1 MFVSVNINLLWW
13 KRRETFPSAE
23 HLTREAFI
31 SLTVLKETCF
41 LFMLS
46 CQWLFVAV
54 LCLLL
59 CSVFASHSI
68 HNNIQ
73 NSLCFL
79 HECRVT
85 RGLWRS
91 HLSVLVLLPRSLFSF
106 SSVQSR
112 LVSDV
117 CVHLLSKRSVV
128 QCVCVC
134 VFVSSRPAQVV
145 SLHSSTFIS
154 PSSHTVD
161 ASLHSL
167 YIMIVIHTILGQL
180 CPSHRLYKVCVTS
193 LSRDSVTVGWL
204 QVTLHRASH
213 SRWLRK
219 HRQYFHNDM
228 SQQVCY
234 RTLKSIFQVKQTMNI
249 CEFHPSYCK

>member
-1 MFVSVNINLLWW
+1 MEKKRDVSFS
-13 KRRETFPSAE
+13 RTFDQRGFY
-23 HLTREAFI
+23 LF
-31 SLTVLKETCF
+31 LTVLKETCF

-91 HLSVLVLLPRSLFSF
+91 HLSVLVLLPRSLFTF
-106 SSVQSR
+106 SSAQSR
-112 LVSDV
+112 SVPDV

-145 SLHSSTFIS
+145 SLHSSTFIC

-180 CPSHRLYKVCVTS
+180 CPSHRLYKVCVWR
-193 LSRDSVTVGWL
+193 LWAETVWL
-204 QVTLHRASH
+204 
-213 SRWLRK
+213 
-219 HRQYFHNDM
+219 
-228 SQQVCY
+228 
-234 RTLKSIFQVKQTMNI
+234 
-249 CEFHPSYCK
+249 